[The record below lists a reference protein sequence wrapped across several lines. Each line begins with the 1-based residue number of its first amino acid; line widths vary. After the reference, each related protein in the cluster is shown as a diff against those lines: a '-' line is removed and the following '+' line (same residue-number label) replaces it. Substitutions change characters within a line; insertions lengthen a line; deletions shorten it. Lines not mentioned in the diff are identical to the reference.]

1 MQRTTGKRKRLKRR
15 MIRRMI
21 WRCAICLMGIFLLG
35 LAWTITSFAVRHL
48 IPEKETVQETME
60 SSIEQPETSQA
71 MEQKTLNSVSEK
83 IQTEHILLV
92 NKDHPLDDSY
102 KPNLSHMNNYGVDV
116 DSSIYQP
123 LNDMLEAGEK
133 EGLTFW
139 IASAYRSTDRQR
151 ELLDEDIEALVNRG
165 YSYSEAYEEVVRETM
180 PVGCSE
186 HATGLAVDIVAKDYQ
201 ILDEKQGR
209 TDEIKWLQKN
219 CSQYGFILRYPEGK
233 EDITKVDYESWHFRY
248 VGVDAAEAIMSQ
260 GITLEEY
267 LDASKASVE

>member
-1 MQRTTGKRKRLKRR
+1 MHRTMGRKKKLKRR
-15 MIRRMI
+15 MIRRMM
-21 WRCAICLMGIFLLG
+21 WRCAICLIGILILG
-35 LAWTITSFAVRHL
+35 LTWHVTSFAIRHL
-48 IPEKETVQETME
+48 IPEKEEVQEMMANDTKQQE
-60 SSIEQPETSQA
+60 NSQNL
-71 MEQKTLNSVSEK
+71 EQKTIKAVAGDPQIEN
-83 IQTEHILLV
+83 ILLV

-102 KPNLSHMNNYGVDV
+102 KPTLSHMNNYGVDV
-116 DSSIYQP
+116 ESTIYKP
-123 LNDMLEAGEK
+123 LNDMLAAGEK
-133 EGLTFW
+133 EGLIFW
-139 IASAYRSTDRQR
+139 IASAYRNMERQR
-151 ELLDEDIEALVNRG
+151 ELLDEDIETLVKQG

-267 LDASKASVE
+267 LEASEASVK